1 MTKGPILV
9 AAAVIENSAG
19 EILIARRP
27 LHHKVAGGE
36 WEFPGGKVEPG
47 EDPRSTVRREISEE
61 LGLDIAVGDLVDV
74 SSHVYPLES
83 GDDLHVVLI
92 GYHCS
97 LLGGELRLNDVA
109 EIAWI
114 ARAEYA
120 TVLLGRPVA
129 AADMPLFQRVFG
141 V

>member
-27 LHHKVAGGE
+27 PHHKVAGGE

-61 LGLDIAVGDLVDV
+61 LGLDIAIGDLIDV

-83 GDDLHVVLI
+83 GDDLHIVLI

-114 ARAEYA
+114 ARSEFA
-120 TVLLGRPVA
+120 TVFVERTVA
-129 AADMPLFQRVFG
+129 AADVPLFQRVFG

>member
-97 LLGGELRLNDVA
+97 LLGGKLRLNDVA

-114 ARAEYA
+114 ADGDFDVVLAER
-120 TVLLGRPVA
+120 TIA
-129 AADMPLFQRVFG
+129 AADVPLFQAVFG